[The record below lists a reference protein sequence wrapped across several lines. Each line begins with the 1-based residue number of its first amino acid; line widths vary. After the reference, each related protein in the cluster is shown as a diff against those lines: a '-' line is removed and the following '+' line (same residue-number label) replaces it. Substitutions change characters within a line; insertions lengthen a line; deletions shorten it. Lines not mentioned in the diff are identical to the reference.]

1 MVANMTNEKQRLH
14 HSRFPD
20 SAGPLDFVLPGN
32 VNSSLLRNIIY
43 RYRASEI
50 TARARLHMFNVCC

>member
-32 VNSSLLRNIIY
+32 GNSALLRNIIY
-43 RYRASEI
+43 RECFSEFK
-50 TARARLHMFNVCC
+50 RKFRRLN